1 MGYDTVSIISKK
13 NEISNPNVRYLVC
26 DVDRRNGHN
35 SLFYSLEAL
44 DYADEINEIG
54 ARIDE
59 QYDYDAPEE
68 VLREYYAS
76 VDKFRVKELDQG
88 FMESILTFYRDAV
101 K

>member
-1 MGYDTVSIISKK
+1 MFQHPQLRG
-13 NEISNPNVRYLVC
+13 NAHRHPRRAEVRAG
-26 DVDRRNGHN
+26 RNGHN

>member
-1 MGYDTVSIISKK
+1 MG
-13 NEISNPNVRYLVC
+13 
-26 DVDRRNGHN
+26 RRNGHN

-54 ARIDE
+54 SRINE
-59 QYDYDAPEE
+59 QYGYDVPEE

-76 VDKFRVKELDQG
+76 VDKFRVRELDQG